1 MTIIIS
7 SSTIVT
13 ITMTITV
20 IVIVIVIVIIIII
33 ISSSTI
39 SASVVRLVEPPG
51 ESLKPPERQAPLPPS
66 LHPGSTQAPL
76 PGSTQSPPSL
86 QCQSPPRLH
95 PVSTQAP
102 PSPVWKKAS
111 MISADDAEYPR
122 EYHTMGGGGG
132 GGGGGTGGSG
142 RRFSSSGLI
151 HTSSAR
157 SLEALTNL
165 QKAEMDAL
173 AKLHKADI
181 ERQRDAH
188 YKSRQQASATAATA
202 TLVNTNSARQQ
213 QQPNYWSF
221 KARTPRHSQ
230 PSPVSLADQAGRVSF
245 ASAESLETMSESDVP
260 LGFSRMNRLRQSLP
274 LARSPSQT
282 KLRAPEVDVA
292 DAAEVVAVAA
302 GAFPGD
308 VPAVVLF
315 FLPAVCPTQLS
326 KVRELVYSSRD
337 SSPTR
342 RLNQLPSSSS
352 PSGSPSR
359 SSHGRL
365 SYAGG
370 RPSSYAGPSHASP
383 QQQHAQQHAQ
393 QQQQHSGYPHG
404 HPHHPAHHSAGHTPL
419 QTPSHGHGQA
429 HPSHGGGFGPS
440 PSAILERRDVKP
452 DEEPSSAGS
461 KSVVLLRGGGAGGDG
476 IYADPYSLVPESRLS
491 VASPQAL
498 AALRDPL
505 LRRGSVRSLT
515 SYSAA
520 ALQSELEGA
529 LYRPGGPG
537 TAAHA
542 AAAAA
547 AAAALYADPYAT
559 MGFRR
564 LPPASPQKIPDGRD
578 PYAGQPGRGSPGRQV
593 FRQDGA
599 VFMDSPK
606 SRASSAGPD
615 QLCVLGGEQSGLP
628 GYSSPLPGNETETRD
643 RMEAMEKQI
652 ASLTGLVQSV
662 LTRGP
667 DSPEKGETASDCSAT
682 EPGRFRQR
690 KAPTPSAP
698 LALMPPPPTGA
709 SQPITVTR
717 LQMQQHLSGLQ
728 HSTTE
733 LRKQLD
739 QLRKL
744 QLQNQDSVQALL
756 KQTESELGLC
766 MLDAQRTQEDP
777 LQRQRLLVEEERL
790 RYLNEEELIIQ
801 QLHDLERSVEEM
813 RTGAGL
819 NHKLVT
825 EQEVEQKSLELRR
838 LGETLTDLKNQ
849 FPSLQSKMRVVLRVE
864 VEAVK
869 FLKEEPLRLDALLK
883 RCRTI
888 TDSLTLLRRQVT
900 EGHWRCPEDFSS
912 QPSKPGEPD
921 FAKTPD
927 ALDILNSP
935 GLGLQ
940 DIAGSLGASLGGGG
954 SALANWMPS
963 MGTGVADGTVPELDG
978 PAAGAPKR
986 SSLEDMPGSSGASRR
1001 DSDKVSAVEVRLAA
1015 ERDWEEKRA
1024 SLTQFSTQDINRL
1037 LEETQAE
1044 LMKAIPDLDFAAKQI
1059 SKPAVPPKPQLSS
1072 LPGPLGGASNNPSPS
1087 HTPEH
1092 QPSKTP
1098 TPSNKLPG
1106 KESASRRGSG
1116 ELTVPRYRTEKP
1128 SKSPPPP
1135 PPRRSFP
1142 SAHGLT
1148 TTRSG
1153 EVIVTTKTIKLENTE
1168 DCNESDNP
1176 PQTQTPPVKLRR
1188 PSTSDSTRPSST
1200 PPTIAASGVKEDED
1214 EDEKIMAELE
1224 VFQRAPVRVSEPPS
1238 RPLKPSRSALGQ
1250 RNTGSLG
1257 QKNASNPSGSK
1268 PMQSSA
1274 ATRLKHLQQSSLER
1288 RSRKQREDFPKLQ
1301 QGQQGQQQVFH
1312 F

>member
-1 MTIIIS
+1 MEFALVAS
-7 SSTIVT
+7 S
-13 ITMTITV
+13 
-20 IVIVIVIVIIIII
+20 
-33 ISSSTI
+33 
-39 SASVVRLVEPPG
+39 
-51 ESLKPPERQAPLPPS
+51 
-66 LHPGSTQAPL
+66 
-76 PGSTQSPPSL
+76 
-86 QCQSPPRLH
+86 
-95 PVSTQAP
+95 
-102 PSPVWKKAS
+102 
-111 MISADDAEYPR
+111 
-122 EYHTMGGGGG
+122 
-132 GGGGGTGGSG
+132 
-142 RRFSSSGLI
+142 
-151 HTSSAR
+151 
-157 SLEALTNL
+157 
-165 QKAEMDAL
+165 
-173 AKLHKADI
+173 
-181 ERQRDAH
+181 
-188 YKSRQQASATAATA
+188 
-202 TLVNTNSARQQ
+202 
-213 QQPNYWSF
+213 
-221 KARTPRHSQ
+221 
-230 PSPVSLADQAGRVSF
+230 
-245 ASAESLETMSESDVP
+245 
-260 LGFSRMNRLRQSLP
+260 
-274 LARSPSQT
+274 
-282 KLRAPEVDVA
+282 
-292 DAAEVVAVAA
+292 
-302 GAFPGD
+302 
-308 VPAVVLF
+308 
-315 FLPAVCPTQLS
+315 
-326 KVRELVYSSRD
+326 RELVYSSRD

-342 RLNQLPSSSS
+342 RLNQLPSSSP

-359 SSHGRL
+359 SHPRL
-365 SYAGG
+365 SYTGA
-370 RPSSYAGPSHASP
+370 RPSSYAGPSP
-383 QQQHAQQHAQ
+383 QQQAQS
-393 QQQQHSGYPHG
+393 QHSAYPHPHA
-404 HPHHPAHHSAGHTPL
+404 HPHPAHHSAGHTPQ
-419 QTPSHGHGQA
+419 QTPSHA
-429 HPSHGGGFGPS
+429 HAHSHSHSQPHPHPHAGFGPS

-452 DEEPSSAGS
+452 DEEPSSS
-461 KSVVLLRGGGAGGDG
+461 KSVVLLRGGGGGPES
-476 IYADPYSLVPESRLS
+476 IYADPYALVPENRLS

-529 LYRPGGPG
+529 LYRPGGGP
-537 TAAHA
+537 AASA
-542 AAAAA
+542 AASAM

-593 FRQDGA
+593 FRQDGT
-599 VFMDSPK
+599 VFVESPK
-606 SRASSAGPD
+606 SRTGPGPE
-615 QLCVLGGEQSGLP
+615 QLCVLGGEQAGVA
-628 GYSSPLPGNETETRD
+628 GYNSPLPGNETETRE

-682 EPGRFRQR
+682 EPGQRFRQR

-709 SQPITVTR
+709 SQPIPVTR
-717 LQMQQHLSGLQ
+717 LQMQQHLCGLQ
-728 HSTTE
+728 HSTAE

-825 EQEVEQKSLELRR
+825 EQEVEQKSQELRR

-888 TDSLTLLRRQVT
+888 TDTLTLLRRQIT
-900 EGHWRCPEDFSS
+900 EGHWRSPEDFANQPTKPSS
-912 QPSKPGEPD
+912 GGSIGSAEPD
-921 FAKTPD
+921 FTKTPD
-927 ALDILNSP
+927 LDILNSP
-935 GLGLQ
+935 GLGLA
-940 DIAGSLGASLGGGG
+940 DLGGTGSLTGALAGSLGASLGGG
-954 SALANWMPS
+954 SALANWMPVS
-963 MGTGVADGTVPELDG
+963 SGVGVGGASDGSVPEQDGPLAGTG
-978 PAAGAPKR
+978 KR
-986 SSLEDMPGSSGASRR
+986 SSLEDMPSTGASRR

-1059 SKPAVPPKPQLSS
+1059 GKPAVPPKPHLSS
-1072 LPGPLGGASNNPSPS
+1072 VQAVLGGAASHSPSPQ

-1092 QPSKTP
+1092 QPGKAQ
-1098 TPSNKLPG
+1098 TPSKLPG
-1106 KESASRRGSG
+1106 KDSPSRRGSG

-1148 TTRSG
+1148 TTSSG
-1153 EVIVTTKTIKLENTE
+1153 EVIMTTKTIKLENTK
-1168 DCNESDNP
+1168 DCNETDSS

-1188 PSTSDSTRPSST
+1188 PSTSDSPRPSST
-1200 PPTIAASGVKEDED
+1200 PPAIAASGVKEDED
-1214 EDEKIMAELE
+1214 EEEKILAELE
-1224 VFQRAPVRVSEPPS
+1224 
-1238 RPLKPSRSALGQ
+1238 
-1250 RNTGSLG
+1250 
-1257 QKNASNPSGSK
+1257 NASNSSGSSK
-1268 PMQSSA
+1268 PLQSSA

>member
-1 MTIIIS
+1 M
-7 SSTIVT
+7 
-13 ITMTITV
+13 
-20 IVIVIVIVIIIII
+20 
-33 ISSSTI
+33 
-39 SASVVRLVEPPG
+39 E
-51 ESLKPPERQAPLPPS
+51 
-66 LHPGSTQAPL
+66 
-76 PGSTQSPPSL
+76 
-86 QCQSPPRLH
+86 
-95 PVSTQAP
+95 
-102 PSPVWKKAS
+102 
-111 MISADDAEYPR
+111 D
-122 EYHTMGGGGG
+122 
-132 GGGGGTGGSG
+132 
-142 RRFSSSGLI
+142 
-151 HTSSAR
+151 
-157 SLEALTNL
+157 
-165 QKAEMDAL
+165 
-173 AKLHKADI
+173 
-181 ERQRDAH
+181 
-188 YKSRQQASATAATA
+188 
-202 TLVNTNSARQQ
+202 
-213 QQPNYWSF
+213 
-221 KARTPRHSQ
+221 ARTPRHSQ
-230 PSPVSLADQAGRVSF
+230 PSPVSLAEQAGRVSF
-245 ASAESLETMSESDVP
+245 ASAESLESMSMSMSMSEADAP
-260 LGFSRMNRLRQSLP
+260 LAFSRMNRLRQSLP

-282 KLRAPEVDVA
+282 KLRAP
-292 DAAEVVAVAA
+292 
-302 GAFPGD
+302 G
-308 VPAVVLF
+308 VLF
-315 FLPAVCPTQLS
+315 LQLGDEIRRVHITHELTSMETLHALLVHMFPQKLSMGALRAPSTAILIKDEARNIFYELEDPRDVHDRCVIKVYCREAGLHGGGGGGHGGGGHGGHVVREQHYATLPHTPQHLHHHHHAQHVANGDLR
-326 KVRELVYSSRD
+326 RELVYTSRD

-342 RLNQLPSSSS
+342 RLNQLPSQSP

-359 SSHGRL
+359 SHARL
-365 SYAGG
+365 SYAGAGGGGGGGG
-370 RPSSYAGPSHASP
+370 RPSSYAGPSP
-383 QQQHAQQHAQ
+383 QQHQAQSQH
-393 QQQQHSGYPHG
+393 YPG
-404 HPHHPAHHSAGHTPL
+404 HPGHHPHPAHHSGGHTPQ
-419 QTPSHGHGQA
+419 QTPSHA
-429 HPSHGGGFGPS
+429 HHPHPHQHQHPHAGFGPS

-452 DEEPSSAGS
+452 DEEPSSS
-461 KSVVLLRGGGAGGDG
+461 KSVVLLRGGGGPGDPRAES
-476 IYADPYSLVPESRLS
+476 IYADPYALVAENRLS
-491 VASPQAL
+491 MASPQAL

-520 ALQSELEGA
+520 ALQAELEGA
-529 LYRPGGPG
+529 LYRPGGVGGGSP
-537 TAAHA
+537 A

-547 AAAALYADPYAT
+547 SAMAAAGLYADPYAT

-564 LPPASPQKIPDGRD
+564 LPPASPQKIPDGRGD
-578 PYAGQPGRGSPGRQV
+578 PYAAGQPGRGSPGRQV
-593 FRQDGA
+593 FRQDGT
-599 VFMDSPK
+599 VFVESPK
-606 SRASSAGPD
+606 SRSGGGGGGPGPD
-615 QLCVLGGEQSGLP
+615 QLCVLGGEQGGSG
-628 GYSSPLPGNETETRD
+628 YNSPLPGNDPETRE

-682 EPGRFRQR
+682 EP
-690 KAPTPSAP
+690 PTPSHP

-709 SQPITVTR
+709 SQPIPVTR

-728 HSTTE
+728 HSTSE
-733 LRKQLD
+733 LRKQLG

-801 QLHDLERSVEEM
+801 QLHDLEHSVEEM

-825 EQEVEQKSLELRR
+825 EQEVEQKSQELRR

-883 RCRTI
+883 RCRSI
-888 TDSLTLLRRQVT
+888 TDTLTLLRRQIT
-900 EGHWRCPEDFSS
+900 DGHWRSPEDFAN
-912 QPSKPGEPD
+912 QPTKAGMGVSNAAEPD
-921 FAKTPD
+921 FTKTPD
-927 ALDILNSP
+927 LDILNSP
-935 GLGLQ
+935 SLSLADLGGPGGL
-940 DIAGSLGASLGGGG
+940 AGALGASLGGG
-954 SALANWMPS
+954 SALANWMP
-963 MGTGVADGTVPELDG
+963 TGVSDGSSVPEQDG
-978 PAAGAPKR
+978 PLAGTPKR
-986 SSLEDMPGSSGASRR
+986 SSLAEDMPMGSSASRR

-1059 SKPAVPPKPQLSS
+1059 SKPAVPPKPKPKPSS
-1072 LPGPLGGASNNPSPS
+1072 LPPGITLPGSAGGSVQGSNNPSPQ

-1092 QPSKTP
+1092 QPLGKAQ
-1098 TPSNKLPG
+1098 TPSKLPQG

-1148 TTRSG
+1148 TTSSG
-1153 EVIVTTKTIKLENTE
+1153 EVIITTKTIKLDTK
-1168 DCNESDNP
+1168 DCNDTDGGGP
-1176 PQTQTPPVKLRR
+1176 PSQTQTPPVKLRR
-1188 PSTSDSTRPSST
+1188 PSASESPRPSST
-1200 PPTIAASGVKEDED
+1200 PPAIAASGVREDED
-1214 EDEKIMAELE
+1214 EDERILAELE
-1224 VFQRAPVRVSEPPS
+1224 
-1238 RPLKPSRSALGQ
+1238 
-1250 RNTGSLG
+1250 
-1257 QKNASNPSGSK
+1257 NASNPGGSSK
-1268 PMQSSA
+1268 IPQSSA